1 MANALLSQLTVP
13 ILVDSSIVNVTFDLK
28 DAYARDMIA
37 GMGDYMEWLGVTTTA
52 LTDGSTTNPITIN
65 GTSVTAKKGSMA
77 TYNGL
82 EFGWNGS
89 AWQAMGHS
97 NFGALAFKNNANTS
111 YTPSGNVSVNKGTDS
126 TTIVNSITSVG
137 SLPSFSVSGETL
149 TFTQGSLPTK
159 GNNQTVVTQS
169 GSVSATFSGQQAT
182 ITVE

>member
-13 ILVDSSIVNVTFDLK
+13 ILVDGSIVNVTFDLK

-65 GTSVTAKKGSMA
+65 GTSVTAKKGGMA

-89 AWQAMGHS
+89 AWQAMGHN
-97 NFGALAFKNNANTS
+97 NFGSLAFKNSASGTT
-111 YTPSGNVSVNKGTDS
+111 TPSGTVNVSKGNDS
-126 TTIVNSITSVG
+126 TVTVNSITSVG

-149 TFTQGSLPTK
+149 TFTQGTLPTK

-169 GSVSATFSGQQAT
+169 GSVSATFSGTQAT
-182 ITVE
+182 ITVS